1 MPTLSAVDRFEIE
14 GAHRRGANRE
24 NLVNFEHLG
33 QNDLAV
39 SNMFEIDDLWPQI
52 TDLTSPV
59 IEQQAFGEVV
69 GCI

>member
-1 MPTLSAVDRFEIE
+1 
-14 GAHRRGANRE
+14 
-24 NLVNFEHLG
+24 
-33 QNDLAV
+33 
-39 SNMFEIDDLWPQI
+39 MFEIDNLWPQI

>member
-1 MPTLSAVDRFEIE
+1 VTHFGKTFVV
-14 GAHRRGANRE
+14 GH
-24 NLVNFEHLG
+24 
-33 QNDLAV
+33 NDLAV

>member
-1 MPTLSAVDRFEIE
+1 MPTLSAVDLFEIK
-14 GAHRRGANRE
+14 GAHIGKTF
-24 NLVNFEHLG
+24 VVG

>member
-1 MPTLSAVDRFEIE
+1 MPTIRLFRI
-14 GAHRRGANRE
+14 
-24 NLVNFEHLG
+24 LG
-33 QNDLAV
+33 RHYDLAV
-39 SNMFEIDDLWPQI
+39 SNMFEIVKYRPQI

>member
-1 MPTLSAVDRFEIE
+1 MPTLSTVDRFEIE
-14 GAHRRGANRE
+14 SSHKGKTFVVGH
-24 NLVNFEHLG
+24 
-33 QNDLAV
+33 NDLAV
-39 SNMFEIDDLWPQI
+39 SNMFEIDNLWPQI